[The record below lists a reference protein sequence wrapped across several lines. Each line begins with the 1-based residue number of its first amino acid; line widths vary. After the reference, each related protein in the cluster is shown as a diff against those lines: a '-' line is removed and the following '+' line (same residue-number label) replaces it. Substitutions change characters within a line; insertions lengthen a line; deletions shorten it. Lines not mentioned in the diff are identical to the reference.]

1 MGLGLKYAGDPHWF
15 YTLTREAQ
23 VDVIASLAASETP
36 APKRGPL
43 SSQVKVADSARSWW
57 GV

>member
-1 MGLGLKYAGDPHWF
+1 MGLGLKYAGDPRWF

-23 VDVIASLAASETP
+23 VDVIASLAAAETP
-36 APKRGPL
+36 KPGRGPL

>member
-1 MGLGLKYAGDPHWF
+1 MKYAGNPHWF

-23 VDVIASLAASETP
+23 VDVIASLAAAEPP
-36 APKRGPL
+36 AAKRGPL
-43 SSQVKVADSARSWW
+43 SSQVKVSESARSWW